1 MRIGLIADTHVRD
14 PRQADLGAEV
24 ADVLRGSDLIF
35 HLGDV
40 YCAEVL
46 DWLELFAPVYCA
58 EGNGDPHLRG
68 DRRVK
73 RAHVLELCGLKV
85 GLLHG
90 YDYPEPPWRSLESA
104 METEFGG
111 PVDVMLFGDT
121 HVAVAGWCKGVL
133 LVNPGSPTIPNG
145 LPDMPGTLG
154 ILSLGGPE
162 PRAEIVKLTR
172 VIPLAW

>member
-24 ADVLRGSDLIF
+24 AAVLRGSDLIC

-40 YCAEVL
+40 YCAAVL
-46 DWLELFAPVYCA
+46 DWLEQFAPVYCA

-68 DRRVK
+68 DPRVK
-73 RAHVLELCGLKV
+73 RAHVLELGGLKV

-90 YDYPEPPWRSLESA
+90 YDYPEPAWRSLESA
-104 METEFGG
+104 MATEFGR

-121 HVAVAGWCKGVL
+121 HVAIAEWCKGVL

-145 LPDMPGTLG
+145 LPDTPGTLG
-154 ILSLGGPE
+154 VLHLGGGRPH
-162 PRAEIVKLTR
+162 AEIIRLNS
-172 VIPLAW
+172 VIPITW